1 MTHFR
6 HAAIVTALLAERGS
20 GRRSDHRHHA
30 RARAIA
36 DGCNY

>member
-6 HAAIVTALLAERGS
+6 HAAIVTALLASVGAL
-20 GRRSDHRHHA
+20 RSDHRHHA